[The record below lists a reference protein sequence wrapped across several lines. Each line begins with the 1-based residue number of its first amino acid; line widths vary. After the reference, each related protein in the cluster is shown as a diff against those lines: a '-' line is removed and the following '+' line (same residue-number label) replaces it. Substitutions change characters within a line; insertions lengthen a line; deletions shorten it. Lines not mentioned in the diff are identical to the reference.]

1 MSSVTNNVSF
11 SPLCPTWHF
20 SPLAHST
27 SFMAVLFI
35 SVGVKQVCV
44 FISHLPVVL
53 IISSS
58 WLEQAGFLLTSLDR
72 SIVLAH

>member
-1 MSSVTNNVSF
+1 MSSVTSNVSF

-20 SPLAHST
+20 FPHTHST

-35 SVGVKQVCV
+35 SGGVKQVCV

-53 IISSS
+53 IVSSS
-58 WLEQAGFLLTSLDR
+58 WLERVGFLLTSLDR
-72 SIVLAH
+72 SVALAH